1 MFSPL
6 CSENELNYFNMN
18 KLTKKNFINFAT
30 RKINNYNDPSHDINH
45 TLRVLS
51 LAEKI
56 AANEKADLDIVIA
69 SAIFHD
75 VIVYPKNHIKR
86 LSSSKE
92 SSNFAREVLIKD
104 KSFSREKIKK
114 TCKAIELCS
123 FTKGVR
129 PNFLEAKILQDAD
142 SLEAMGAISIMRT
155 FSSAGQMNKSFY
167 NNTDPFCKKRK
178 PDDHEYAIDLFFTR
192 LLIVSERLHTKTAKI
207 LAKKRLKF
215 LHSFLKQLEFELSR
229 CI

>member
-1 MFSPL
+1 M
-6 CSENELNYFNMN
+6 NE
-18 KLTKKNFINFAT
+18 LTKKNFINIAT
-30 RKINNYNDPSHDINH
+30 RKICNHNDPSHDINH

-56 AANEKADLDIVIA
+56 TIKEKADLDIVIT

-75 VIVYPKNHIKR
+75 VIVYPKNHIRR

-92 SSNFAREVLIKD
+92 SSNFAREILIKE

-114 TCKAIELCS
+114 ICKAIELCS
-123 FTKGVR
+123 FTKGVK
-129 PNFLEAKILQDAD
+129 PNFIEAKILQDAD

-178 PDDHEYAIDLFFTR
+178 PDDNKYAIDLFFTR
-192 LLIVSERLHTKTAKI
+192 LLIVSKRLHTKTAKT

-215 LHSFLKQLEFELSR
+215 LYIFLKQLEFELSQ

>member
-1 MFSPL
+1 
-6 CSENELNYFNMN
+6 MN
-18 KLTKKNFINFAT
+18 KLTKKNFINIAT
-30 RKINNYNDPSHDINH
+30 RKINNYTDPSHDIYH

-56 AANEKADLDIVIA
+56 ATKEKADLDIVIA

-75 VIVYPKNHIKR
+75 VIVYPKNNIKR

-92 SSNFAREVLIKD
+92 SSNFAKEILIKE
-104 KSFSREKIKK
+104 KSFSRKKIEK

-123 FTKGVR
+123 FTKGVK

-155 FSSAGQMNKSFY
+155 FSSAGQM
-167 NNTDPFCKKRK
+167 P
-178 PDDHEYAIDLFFTR
+178 
-192 LLIVSERLHTKTAKI
+192 KT
-207 LAKKRLKF
+207 LPNR
-215 LHSFLKQLEFELSR
+215 
-229 CI
+229 